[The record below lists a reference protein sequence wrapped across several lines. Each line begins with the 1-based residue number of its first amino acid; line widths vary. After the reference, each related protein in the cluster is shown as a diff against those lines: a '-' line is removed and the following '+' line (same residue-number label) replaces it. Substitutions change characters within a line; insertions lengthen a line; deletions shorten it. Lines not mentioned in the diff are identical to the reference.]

1 MDRLSLYI
9 SLLTHTV
16 VTGSLIV
23 AFLAMGYYS
32 WQAIAVAVVIGVVA
46 AWPLAKLI
54 SRRIKTRDPAFNP
67 PPQQGDPARPAGA
80 GKLLNRSLREVS
92 ARGLRAAPV
101 AASRRKGL
109 VAVTLHSQKRSAQR
123 DPANRATFS
132 WPGRS

>member
-1 MDRLSLYI
+1 MDRLSHYI

-67 PPQQGDPARPAGA
+67 PPSKGILPDPQ
-80 GKLLNRSLREVS
+80 
-92 ARGLRAAPV
+92 APE
-101 AASRRKGL
+101 SY
-109 VAVTLHSQKRSAQR
+109 
-123 DPANRATFS
+123 
-132 WPGRS
+132 